1 MLLPSNPNSLVWPH
15 TDTPFSPNLTKGYG
29 WKNSSWII
37 LKINIISTQCV
48 SLYTHLQN
56 GEQQMKRRKEIKTSS
71 AQSSM
76 SQVCSE
82 QLADKELQKKASE
95 PATAPAE
102 AELEPPVLA
111 VAVAVPQEQYSD
123 GVSVVAAAPGVVQDL
138 EIPSFSLGKVQ
149 DSWWRPGVWSYNL
162 QEGEKPAVTFI
173 PFQRPTD
180 LPKTVA
186 EEQHSQQMLLKS
198 RKEAAFSDLKFLT
211 FVLWT
216 WKCKL
221 DLDEAIPHRPGNNNG
236 YESYHHLPGNSWGSW
251 RLLQST
257 CTVPGILK
265 KCHNYSKD
273 NQVGNCKS
281 NLF

>member
-123 GVSVVAAAPGVVQDL
+123 GVSAVAAAPGVVQDL

-162 QEGEKPAVTFI
+162 QEWEKPLSPSKDPQISLKLWQKNNTRSKCCWRAGKKQH
-173 PFQRPTD
+173 FQSLNFWHLSCELGNANWIWMR
-180 LPKTVA
+180 
-186 EEQHSQQMLLKS
+186 Q
-198 RKEAAFSDLKFLT
+198 FLT
-211 FVLWT
+211 GQETIMDMKVIIIYL
-216 WKCKL
+216 
-221 DLDEAIPHRPGNNNG
+221 AIPGG
-236 YESYHHLPGNSWGSW
+236 LEDSCKALAQCQES
-251 RLLQST
+251 
-257 CTVPGILK
+257 
-265 KCHNYSKD
+265 
-273 NQVGNCKS
+273 
-281 NLF
+281 